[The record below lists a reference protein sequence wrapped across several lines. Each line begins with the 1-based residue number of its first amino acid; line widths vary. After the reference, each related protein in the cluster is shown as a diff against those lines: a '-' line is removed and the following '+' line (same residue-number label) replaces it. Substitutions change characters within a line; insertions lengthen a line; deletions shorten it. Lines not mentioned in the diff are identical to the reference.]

1 MTLVWLLQLFHQNL
15 NAMNTISL
23 LLTTAAITGVVIA
36 AGLENENNAN
46 SVLVANNT
54 GHAIAVHVC
63 AHHSYGGSALDALLG
78 RETSTTLGDPVY
90 DRKMREEVGNQREF
104 FQGVKA
110 EVVILDEKHM
120 ELRNAYASSGGT
132 IYFGKNMFYYT
143 VSHFNELAVAG
154 ILAHEWS
161 HRVQYTFH
169 WDKELKNPALE
180 LEADAMSGY
189 YMALEK
195 GFAWNQIDAYFRSTE
210 STGDYAVTSKQ
221 HHGTPNQRVAAA
233 YLGVQLANESVKN
246 GVGFSYEDLH
256 HRIVDS
262 LYTNV
267 IRQDNGLITKKDGSV
282 INQIALGQTSGKNI
296 EAPALTAAER
306 TKYRPFEEEN

>member
-1 MTLVWLLQLFHQNL
+1 MK
-15 NAMNTISL
+15 TINL
-23 LLTTAAITGVVIA
+23 LLTTAAIAGVVIA
-36 AGLENENNAN
+36 AGMNAENNETK
-46 SVLVANNT
+46 VLAANNT
-54 GHAIAVHVC
+54 GHAVAVHVC

-78 RETSTTLGDPVY
+78 RETSTSLGNPVY
-90 DRKMREEVGNQREF
+90 DRKMREEVANQREF

-120 ELRNAYASSGGT
+120 ELRNAYASSAGT
-132 IYFGKNMFYYT
+132 IYFGKNMFFYT
-143 VSHFNELAVAG
+143 VNHFNELAVAG

-210 STGDYAVTSKQ
+210 STGDFQIDSKQ

-246 GVGFSYEDLH
+246 GEAFSYEDLH

-262 LYTNV
+262 LYTNI
-267 IRQDNGLITKKDGSV
+267 IRQDNGEITVKNGSV
-282 INQIALGQTSGKNI
+282 INQIALGQTTGKDI
-296 EAPALTAAER
+296 AAPALTAAER
-306 TKYRPFEEEN
+306 TKFRPFEEEN

>member
-1 MTLVWLLQLFHQNL
+1 MKTL
-15 NAMNTISL
+15 SL
-23 LLTTAAITGVVIA
+23 LLTTAVLTGAVIA
-36 AGLENENNAN
+36 AGFKTEQREALAVSNA
-46 SVLVANNT
+46 
-54 GHAIAVHVC
+54 GHVVPEHVC
-63 AHHSYGGSALDALLG
+63 AHHGYGGSALDALLG

-90 DRKMREEVGNQREF
+90 DRKMREEVANQRQF

-132 IYFGKNMFYYT
+132 IYFGKKMFFYT
-143 VSHFNELAVAG
+143 VNNYNELAVAG

-161 HRVQYTFH
+161 HRVQYTYK
-169 WDKELKNPALE
+169 WDKELENPALE

-210 STGDYAVTSKQ
+210 STGDFAITSKQ

-233 YLGVQLANESVKN
+233 YLGVQLANETVKN
-246 GVGFSYEDLH
+246 GEAFSYEDLH
-256 HRIVDS
+256 KRIIDS

-267 IRQDNGLITKKDGSV
+267 IRQDDGVITKKEGSV
-282 INQIALGQTSGKNI
+282 INQIALGQTSGKQIN
-296 EAPALTAAER
+296 APVLTAAER
-306 TKYRPFEEEN
+306 SKYHLYEEN

>member
-1 MTLVWLLQLFHQNL
+1 MTGMKSNSKKTHQL
-15 NAMNTISL
+15 A
-23 LLTTAAITGVVIA
+23 
-36 AGLENENNAN
+36 
-46 SVLVANNT
+46 ANNMA
-54 GHAIAVHVC
+54 HAVAVPVC
-63 AHHSYGGSALDALLG
+63 AYHNYGGSALDALLG
-78 RETSTTLGDPVY
+78 RETSTTLGNPVY
-90 DRKMREEVGNQREF
+90 DRKMREEVLNQREF

-110 EVVILDEKHM
+110 EVIILDEKHM

-132 IYFGKNMFYYT
+132 IYFGKKLFYYT
-143 VSHFNELAVAG
+143 VSHYNELAVAG

-210 STGDYAVTSKQ
+210 KTGDFAVTSKQ

-233 YLGVQLANESVKN
+233 YLGVQLANESVNSGKA
-246 GVGFSYEDLH
+246 FSYEDLH
-256 HRIVDS
+256 QRIVDS
-262 LYTNV
+262 LYANV
-267 IRQDNGLITKKDGSV
+267 IRQNNGVITKKDGSV
-282 INQIALGQTSGKNI
+282 INQIALGQTTGKDI
-296 EAPALTAAER
+296 QAPALTAAER
-306 TKYRPFEEEN
+306 SKYRPFEEEN